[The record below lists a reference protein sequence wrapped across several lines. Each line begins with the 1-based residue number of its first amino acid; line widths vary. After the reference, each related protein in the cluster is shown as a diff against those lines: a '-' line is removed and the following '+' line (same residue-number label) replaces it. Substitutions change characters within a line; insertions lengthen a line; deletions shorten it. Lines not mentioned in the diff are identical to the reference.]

1 VNAHLAARA
10 ACAQRA
16 TAPGRLL
23 RSAAVLPQLAGGLLV
38 AAFGAMESLRQGK
51 AAKSVRWT
59 ATDRGTS
66 VLIIAA
72 YALAVLAIASH
83 VLPSVELTAM
93 VAWVG
98 VGIGALGLAFRI
110 WAMRVLGRFYTRRL
124 VTTRDQRV
132 VRDGPYRR
140 VPSRLS
146 RLDARLDWGGD
157 VLWQPLRVRLHGDA
171 RRWPKRREMWC
182 PW

>member
-1 VNAHLAARA
+1 M
-10 ACAQRA
+10 
-16 TAPGRLL
+16 
-23 RSAAVLPQLAGGLLV
+23 

-140 VPSRLS
+140 VRHPGYLGSMLVWIGAATSSGNLLGSGSMATQERGRKDAKCGVHGEGSRVVAGYGS
-146 RLDARLDWGGD
+146 S
-157 VLWQPLRVRLHGDA
+157 
-171 RRWPKRREMWC
+171 
-182 PW
+182 